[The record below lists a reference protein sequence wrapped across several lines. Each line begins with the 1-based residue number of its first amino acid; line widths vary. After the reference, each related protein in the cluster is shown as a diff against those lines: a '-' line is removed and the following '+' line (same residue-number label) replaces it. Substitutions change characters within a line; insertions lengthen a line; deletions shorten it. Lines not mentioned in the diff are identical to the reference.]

1 MKLTDKIG
9 NELQR
14 ADLVTFSAE
23 ELVGVISE
31 IDSGEIA
38 RPRAVDGGGVAADAR
53 LPVIIIKVQFQTG
66 FAAGPDGVFSKLLK
80 VCKPNSDVDKVVLQ

>member
-38 RPRAVDGGGVAADAR
+38 RPLSVQGGVTADAR

-80 VCKPNSDVDKVVLQ
+80 VCKPNSDVNNLIQ

>member
-38 RPRAVDGGGVAADAR
+38 RPLSVQGGVTADAR
-53 LPVIIIKVQFQTG
+53 FARHHNQGSVPNWLRCWTGWRVQQIVEG
-66 FAAGPDGVFSKLLK
+66 L
-80 VCKPNSDVDKVVLQ
+80 